1 MNQQKSHVLQQS
13 ENTTFFNVIPSP
25 MDERDWFAEP
35 IYDEFKTKS
44 SGLDWRKHLQS
55 VRNQCIQGASL
66 GFAGSC
72 MIEWY
77 ARKIDKAPFVASPQ
91 FLYNIRPN
99 QKTTLMCGRELM
111 KILKEHGCCTEES
124 FPYGNGDVIS
134 NAMLKEAEK
143 NKIDGYARIR
153 TMETLKKALLVN
165 GPCLI
170 CFPVFNHTTSL
181 WKQRKGEEKLGCH
194 AMAVIGY
201 NAKGFIVRNS
211 WGQHWDDNGYCL
223 YPYSDWGCH
232 TEIWTVVNSVNLQ
245 KWKIEVDSS
254 VIVKALNRDK
264 NDSKKMVTINKK
276 STSSQSS
283 RENIPSSKK
292 YIMDKHVNKD
302 ELSYDNTF
310 QDKSYSVSGSNQM
323 KKSFVS
329 KLFGLNSER
338 PLPPE
343 PVVQE
348 EEKNSEAQPEPE
360 PEPETETEAVD
371 ENAEVE
377 E

>member
-1 MNQQKSHVLQQS
+1 MSQQKSHVLLQS

-25 MDERDWFAEP
+25 MDERDWYAEP
-35 IYDEFKTKS
+35 IYDEFKSKS
-44 SGLDWRKHLQS
+44 SALDWRKHLQS

-66 GFAGSC
+66 GFVGSC
-72 MIEWY
+72 MVEWY
-77 ARKIDKAPFVASPQ
+77 ARKIDKAPFLASPQ

-99 QKTTLMCGRELM
+99 PKTTLMCGRELM
-111 KILKEHGCCTEES
+111 TILKNHGCCTEES

-134 NAMLKEAEK
+134 NAILEEAEK
-143 NKIDGYARIR
+143 YKIDGYARIR
-153 TMETLKKALLVN
+153 TMETLKKALMVS

-194 AMAVIGY
+194 AMAVIGF
-201 NAKGFIVRNS
+201 NPKGFIVRNS

-232 TEIWTVVNSVNLQ
+232 TEIWTVVNKVNLQ

-254 VIVKALNRDK
+254 VILKALDGGK
-264 NDSKKMVTINKK
+264 KDSRKTVTIDR
-276 STSSQSS
+276 TSSKTRDSVV
-283 RENIPSSKK
+283 SKK
-292 YIMDKHVNKD
+292 YIMDKHLNKD
-302 ELSYDNTF
+302 DISYDNTF

-329 KLFGLNSER
+329 KLFGIQSER

-343 PVVQE
+343 PIVQE
-348 EEKNSEAQPEPE
+348 EKILNLE
-360 PEPETETEAVD
+360 PEPETEPVD
-371 ENAEVE
+371 ENTEVE